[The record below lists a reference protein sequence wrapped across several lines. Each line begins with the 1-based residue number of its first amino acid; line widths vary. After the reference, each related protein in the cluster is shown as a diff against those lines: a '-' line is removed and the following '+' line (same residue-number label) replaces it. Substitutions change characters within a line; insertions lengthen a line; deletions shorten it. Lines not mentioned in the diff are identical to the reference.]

1 MAEYKIAIDVM
12 GSDSGPELMVE
23 GAVKALVAND
33 DLSVVLFGD
42 EERIEKKLAELEC
55 DRSRVEVVGASE
67 VITNYDN
74 PMEAI
79 FRKTDSSLVKALAA
93 TGEREDIVGLI
104 NAGSTGALIA
114 GSLRYVP
121 AKVLK
126 RPALAAI
133 LPAEKGGFICLVD
146 TGANIDCNASQLVDF
161 AHMGSDFMRDYYSI
175 EHPRIGLLSNGAEET
190 KGNKLVKETHAL
202 LKEDKELNFVG
213 NIEGTNALTGDCDV
227 LVADGF
233 AGNQV
238 LKNSEG
244 IARRIITDIVKYAKM
259 TANTEIM
266 KLVKHLME
274 IYDFN
279 SLGGAIILGAGK
291 PVIKA
296 HGAANAD
303 SIMNTSAML
312 LNIVKNRDL
321 FYGKDNR

>member
-1 MAEYKIAIDVM
+1 MEEYKIAIDVM
-12 GSDSGPELMVE
+12 GSDNGPELMVE
-23 GAVKALVAND
+23 GAAKALAANE
-33 DLSVVLFGD
+33 DLGVVLFGD
-42 EERIEKKLAELEC
+42 ENIINKKLAELEC
-55 DRSRVEVVGASE
+55 DRSRVEVVHASE
-67 VITNYDN
+67 VINNYDN

-79 FRKTDSSLVKALAA
+79 FKKSDSSLVKALQY
-93 TGEREDIVGLI
+93 TGEREDILGLI

-121 AKVLK
+121 AKVLR

-146 TGANIDCNASQLVDF
+146 TGANIDCNARQLVDF
-161 AHMGSDFMRDYYSI
+161 AHTGSEFMRDYYSI
-175 EHPRIGLLSNGAEET
+175 ENPRIGLLSNGAEET

-213 NIEGTNALTGDCDV
+213 NIEGNNALTGDCDV
-227 LVADGF
+227 LVCDGF

-238 LKNSEG
+238 FKNSEG
-244 IARRIITDIVKYAKM
+244 IARRIITDIVRYAKK
-259 TANTEIM
+259 TGNPEIM
-266 KLVKHLME
+266 KLVGYLMG

-291 PVIKA
+291 PILKA
-296 HGAANAD
+296 RGSANAD

>member
-12 GSDSGPELMVE
+12 GSDNGPEMMVE
-23 GAVKALVAND
+23 GAVKALAAND
-33 DLSVVLFGD
+33 DLGVVLFGD
-42 EERIEKKLAELEC
+42 KDIIEKKLTELEC
-55 DRSRVEVVGASE
+55 DMARVEVVGASE

-74 PMEAI
+74 PVEAI
-79 FRKTDSSLVKALAA
+79 FRKSDSSLVKALIAVS
-93 TGEREDIVGLI
+93 EREDILGLV

-121 AKVLK
+121 AKELK

-133 LPAEKGGFICLVD
+133 LPAQKGGYICLVD
-146 TGANIDCNASQLVDF
+146 TGANIDCNAHQLVDF
-161 AHMGSDFMRDYYSI
+161 AHMGSDFMRDYYSV
-175 EHPRIGLLSNGAEET
+175 ENPRIGLLSNGAEET

-202 LKEDKELNFVG
+202 LKEDKGLNFVG

-244 IARRIITDIVKYAKM
+244 IARRIITDIVKYAKA
-259 TANTEIM
+259 TENPEIM
-266 KLVKHLME
+266 KLVKHLMST
-274 IYDFN
+274 YDFN

-291 PVIKA
+291 PIIKA

-321 FYGKDNR
+321 YYGKDNR

>member
-1 MAEYKIAIDVM
+1 MTKYKIAIDVM
-12 GSDSGPELMVE
+12 GSDNGPELMVE
-23 GAVKALVAND
+23 GAVKALAANE
-33 DLSVVLFGD
+33 DLGVVLVGD
-42 EERIEKKLAELEC
+42 KKIIDKKLAELEC
-55 DRSRVEVVGASE
+55 DMTRVEVLHAEQV
-67 VITNYDN
+67 VTNYDN

-79 FRKTDSSLVKALAA
+79 FKKTDSSLVKALAA

-121 AKVLK
+121 AKEIR

-146 TGANIDCNASQLVDF
+146 TGANIDCNAQQLVDF
-161 AHMGSDFMRDYYSI
+161 AHMGSEFMRDYYSI
-175 EHPRIGLLSNGAEET
+175 ERPRIGLLSNGAEET

-213 NIEGTNALTGDCDV
+213 NIEGNNALTGDCDV

-238 LKNSEG
+238 FKNSEG
-244 IARRIITDIVKYAKM
+244 IARRIIMDIVKYAKM
-259 TANTEIM
+259 TGTPEIM
-266 KLVKHLME
+266 TLVKHLMG

-291 PVIKA
+291 PILKA
-296 HGAANAD
+296 RGSANAD